1 MPAPAYLADTNIL
14 LRLAR
19 RDDPDYSVVRAALQT
34 LQRQGASFCYTAQN
48 LVEFWNVAT
57 RPKDRNGFGL
67 SVAEADNEAQLI
79 EGELVFLPDNEQVHR
94 EWRRLVVVYG
104 VLGVQVH
111 DARLV
116 AAMHVHGVTH
126 LLTLNAQDFARYPD
140 ITVVHPQKVAQP

>member
-1 MPAPAYLADTNIL
+1 MPEPAYLADTNIL

-19 RDDPDYSVVRAALQT
+19 RDDPDYIAVRTALQN
-34 LQRQGASFCYTAQN
+34 LQRRGASFCCTPQN

-67 SVAEADNEAQLI
+67 SVAEADNEARLI
-79 EGELVFLPDNEQVHR
+79 EGELVLLPDNEQVHR
-94 EWRRLVVVYG
+94 EWHRLVVAYG

-126 LLTLNAQDFARYPD
+126 LLTLNKQDFARYRD
-140 ITVVHPQKVAQP
+140 ITVVHPQEVS